1 MPSNPKLIQFNFE
14 EDKDPVTGEVNPNFV
29 YDDDVEEQIIEDEPS
44 KLKVPDIAKREIV
57 TEDVFDMPDLAV
69 MPDEVKKDIDLEMS
83 ELGTTLEKE
92 NKIQKEVVKSARPKK
107 EPKLK
112 KNGQPRKPMSEEH
125 KRKLA
130 LAREK
135 AAEGRERAKKK
146 REEEKARAMEEK
158 ELLKKKKE
166 KDFQRLKKEV
176 EEDEPPM
183 KVEVKPP
190 QKGGYTK
197 EDMEQATF
205 NAIAQYEILR
215 KQRKEEKRK
224 AEAIERE
231 KQEVIHKLKPQT
243 GYRARLPNGRL
254 INPYDACF

>member
-1 MPSNPKLIQFNFE
+1 MPTNPTLIQFNFE
-14 EDKDPVTGEVNPNFV
+14 EDEPVPTQEEILL
-29 YDDDVEEQIIEDEPS
+29 DDIEEQILEDEPNR
-44 KLKVPDIAKREIV
+44 LKVPDISKQEIV
-57 TEDVFDMPDLAV
+57 TEDVFDMPNLAV
-69 MPDEVKKDIDLEMS
+69 LPDDVKQDIDLEMA
-83 ELGTTLEKE
+83 EQGTTMEKE
-92 NKIQKEVVKSARPKK
+92 NKIQKELIKAARPKRQ
-107 EPKLK
+107 PKLK
-112 KNGQPRKPMSEEH
+112 KNGQPRKPMTEDH

-146 REEEKARAMEEK
+146 REEQKAREKEEK

-176 EEDEPPM
+176 EEEEAEPPM
-183 KVEVKPP
+183 KVEVKPQ

-224 AEAIERE
+224 VEALERE
-231 KQEVIHKLKPQT
+231 KQEVIHKLKPQA
-243 GYRARLPNGRL
+243 GYRARHPNGRL
-254 INPYDACF
+254 LNPYDACF

>member
-1 MPSNPKLIQFNFE
+1 MPSQPPKVQFNFE
-14 EDKDPVTGEVNPNFV
+14 PDESLEPQEEVLP
-29 YDDDVEEQIIEDEPS
+29 DQIEEQILDDEPS
-44 KLKVPDIAKREIV
+44 KLNVPDISKQEIRS
-57 TEDVFDMPDLAV
+57 EDVFDMPNLAV
-69 MPDEVKKDIDLEMS
+69 LPEDVKDDIDLEMS
-83 ELGTTLEKE
+83 EMGTTMEAE
-92 NKIQKEVVKSARPKK
+92 NEIQKELIKAARPKRQ
-107 EPKLK
+107 PKLK
-112 KNGQPRKPMSEEH
+112 KNGQPRKPMTEDH

-135 AAEGRERAKKK
+135 ATEGRERAKKK
-146 REEEKARAMEEK
+146 REEQKAREKEEK

-224 AEAIERE
+224 VEALERE
-231 KQEVIHKLKPQT
+231 KQEVIHKLKPQA
-243 GYRARLPNGRL
+243 GYRARHPNGRL
-254 INPYDACF
+254 LNPYDACF

>member
-1 MPSNPKLIQFNFE
+1 MPTNPTLIQFNFE
-14 EDKDPVTGEVNPNFV
+14 EDEPAPTQEQLIPDEI
-29 YDDDVEEQIIEDEPS
+29 EEQILEDEPNR
-44 KLKVPDIAKREIV
+44 LKVPDIAKREIV
-57 TEDVFDMPDLAV
+57 TEDVFDMPSLAV
-69 MPDEVKKDIDLEMS
+69 MPDEIREEIDIDMAEQ
-83 ELGTTLEKE
+83 GTTLEKE
-92 NKIQKEVVKSARPKK
+92 NKIQKEVIKSARPKK

-112 KNGQPRKPMSEEH
+112 KNGQPRKPMSEDH

-146 REEEKARAMEEK
+146 REEEKARALEEK
-158 ELLKKKKE
+158 ELMKKKKE
-166 KDFQRLKKEV
+166 KDFQKLKKEV

-183 KVEVKPP
+183 KVEVQPP
-190 QKGGYTK
+190 QRGGYTK

-215 KQRKEEKRK
+215 KQRKEQKKK

-231 KQEVIHKLKPQT
+231 KQEVIHKLRPQT
-243 GYRARLPNGRL
+243 GYGARHPNGRL

>member
-1 MPSNPKLIQFNFE
+1 MPSQPPKVQFNFE
-14 EDKDPVTGEVNPNFV
+14 PDESLEPQQEILPDEI
-29 YDDDVEEQIIEDEPS
+29 EEQILEDEPS
-44 KLKVPDIAKREIV
+44 KLNVPDISKQEIRS
-57 TEDVFDMPDLAV
+57 EDVFDMPNLAV
-69 MPDEVKKDIDLEMS
+69 LPGDVKDDIDLEMS
-83 ELGTTLEKE
+83 EMGTTMEKE
-92 NKIQKEVVKSARPKK
+92 NQIQKELIKAARPKRQ
-107 EPKLK
+107 PKLK
-112 KNGQPRKPMSEEH
+112 KNGQPRKPMTEEH

-146 REEEKARAMEEK
+146 REEQKAREKEEK

-176 EEDEPPM
+176 EEDEAPM
-183 KVEVKPP
+183 KVEIEPP

-197 EDMEQATF
+197 DDMEQATF

-224 AEAIERE
+224 VEALERE
-231 KQEVIHKLKPQT
+231 KQEVIHKLKPQA
-243 GYRARLPNGRL
+243 GYRARHPNGRL
-254 INPYDACF
+254 LNPYDACF